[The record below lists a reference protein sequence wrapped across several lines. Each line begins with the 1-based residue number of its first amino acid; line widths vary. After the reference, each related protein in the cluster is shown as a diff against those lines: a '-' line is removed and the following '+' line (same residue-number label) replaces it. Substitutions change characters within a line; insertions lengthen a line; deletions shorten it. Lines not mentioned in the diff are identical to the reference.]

1 MSSRNSVEKS
11 VYISMCLNMEL
22 DSYTM
27 CKGEKKECNS
37 MAGHVAHNRGP
48 ERLRQESDMQ
58 PYWYTY

>member
-1 MSSRNSVEKS
+1 
-11 VYISMCLNMEL
+11 MCLNMEL

-48 ERLRQESDMQ
+48 ERLRQETDMQ